1 MTMKTRILLIALAVF
16 ALGLL
21 TSSCGKADFLEGSK
35 WTREDDDYN
44 YEFLFS
50 TATRVFYIEF
60 KKSDEGVNYY
70 AQGKYSGKRD
80 IINIELKDGSHEYT
94 FPGRIKGDKMT
105 LEGFGQEWVFK
116 KVKK

>member
-1 MTMKTRILLIALAVF
+1 MKTRILLIALAVF

-21 TSSCGKADFLEGSK
+21 TSSCSKADFLEGSK
-35 WTREDDDYN
+35 WTREDDDFN
-44 YEFLFS
+44 YEILFS

-60 KKSDEGVNYY
+60 NKSNGEVNYV

-80 IINIELKDGSHEYT
+80 IINIELKDGSNEYT

-105 LEGFGQEWVFK
+105 LEGLGREWVFK